1 MIDKSLSQYYD
12 SKYNIENRRRYFTG
26 AYGGGGGKSGGNGS
40 ADRGGRAHQAA
51 AEKAQTAARDASAD
65 RGGQAQKAAAEKAQK
80 AARDARDTAREK
92 AIEVA
97 AKTVKTETKSPHRD
111 TKEQVK
117 EQKELDI
124 ARDWEFQDV
133 KAKPKVPT
141 TTKKAAGPFD
151 YLQGPKP
158 KTETTTVHGKDD
170 QVFTIIRPK
179 KISPTYYQD
188 RSKIGGKT
196 WGERAEQDMK
206 RGFFDSGI
214 GKILKWGGTLLAPQL
229 LGPKFGS
236 LMSKYKTAKTVSKY
250 AKDLG
255 LTKKDVVLGLRNK
268 VLDKNLSLASTQHLK
283 SRPKGMPE
291 HLGERGFRTTE
302 TSREGEGDNIVQ
314 QVAGDKD
321 VISES
326 IKKYTLTD
334 DQKTEANRRRS
345 MVQEILNQGAYQGN
359 ELTAQQRDQLTNY
372 IAQIDRYLVD
382 PTQYIAQGGRIDSPL
397 TGGSRYI

>member
-51 AEKAQTAARDASAD
+51 AEKAQEAARDASAD

-80 AARDARDTAREK
+80 AARDTAREK

-97 AKTVKTETKSPHRD
+97 AKTEKTNAPTRSPHKD
-111 TKEQVK
+111 TPTQKKEQAEIDLGTLEK
-117 EQKELDI
+117 
-124 ARDWEFQDV
+124 ART
-133 KAKPKVPT
+133 APITLPKKYKTVPT
-141 TTKKAAGPFD
+141 HVPHSDDTVS
-151 YLQGPKP
+151 
-158 KTETTTVHGKDD
+158 TE
-170 QVFTIIRPK
+170 IRDFY
-179 KISPTYYQD
+179 SPTGYQD
-188 RSKIGGKT
+188 LGRALTGTMGERT
-196 WGERAEQDMK
+196 WGERARKDVY
-206 RGFFDSGI
+206 GSGI
-214 GKILKWGGTLLAPQL
+214 
-229 LGPKFGS
+229 
-236 LMSKYKTAKTVSKY
+236 MSKIGGGIKKIGKTIFGDNPLEIALNIATMGGFKGAKY
-250 AKDLG
+250 AKMAHDI
-255 LTKKDVVLGLRNK
+255 KKGK
-268 VLDKNLSLASTQHLK
+268 GIYGKIGKTAGLDKTLTNLTSNLK
-283 SRPKGMPE
+283 SNIQKGADLRSRPKGMPE